1 LDCGLENNVSIS
13 ETLLLSIRNP
23 QSKIR
28 NSFMTPA
35 GKLLML
41 EARRRFAQLVAQPD
55 ASIEL
60 AHAALLVAA
69 EEKPGLDVEHYRA
82 QLYELGLTAR
92 ERLARNNDAEN
103 PVVAFNKFVF
113 EELGFAGNQT
123 DYYDP
128 RNSLLSD
135 VLERRTG
142 IPITL
147 SVVYMEL
154 GRRAGLRVEGI
165 GLPGHFIVRAGVA
178 EGEPVLVDP
187 FNGKIVDAEDCQ
199 ERLDTIYGGQAPLR
213 DAHLRPVATREILAR
228 MLRNLKGIY
237 AQAGLYR
244 RALSIIERIL
254 LVAPDSIEER
264 RDRAALLAQ
273 LGRYSEAIRDVQAY
287 LKQAADTP
295 DAERV
300 REQLQKM
307 QAQQARLN

>member
-1 LDCGLENNVSIS
+1 
-13 ETLLLSIRNP
+13 
-23 QSKIR
+23 
-28 NSFMTPA
+28 MTPA
-35 GKLLML
+35 GKLLL
-41 EARRRFAQLVAQPD
+41 VEARRRFARLVAQPD

-92 ERLARNNDAEN
+92 ERLAQDEDAGS
-103 PVVAFNKFVF
+103 PVVALNKFIF
-113 EELGFAGNQT
+113 EELGFTGNQT

-147 SVVYMEL
+147 SVVYMEI
-154 GRRAGLRVEGI
+154 GRRAGLHVEGI
-165 GLPGHFIVRAGVA
+165 GLPGHFIVRVGD
-178 EGEPVLVDP
+178 GRGKPRLVDP

-199 ERLDTIYGGQAPLR
+199 ERLDTIYGGQAPLT
-213 DAHLRPVATREILAR
+213 DLHLRPVSTRDILAR
-228 MLRNLKGIY
+228 LLRNLKGIY

-254 LVAPDSIEER
+254 LVAPDAVEER
-264 RDRAALLAQ
+264 RDRGALLAQ
-273 LGRYSEAIRDVQAY
+273 LGRYGEAIRDVQAY
-287 LKQAADTP
+287 LERAANPP

-307 QAQQARLN
+307 QTQLARLN